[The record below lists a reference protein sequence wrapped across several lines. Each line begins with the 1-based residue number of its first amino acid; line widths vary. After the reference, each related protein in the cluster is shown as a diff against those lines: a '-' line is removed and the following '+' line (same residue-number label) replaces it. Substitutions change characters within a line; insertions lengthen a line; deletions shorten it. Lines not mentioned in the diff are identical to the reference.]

1 MKYVFCY
8 LFFKIKLESVVLNCI
23 YSDFYIGEIGML
35 YRIFSEIVVVGL
47 LVVVIFFEDDN
58 WYRCVIIGMG
68 LGNYVEVGR
77 IIIYR
82 GNYVYVEIKW
92 VVIFLRF
99 KYS

>member
-82 GNYVYVEIKW
+82 GNYVEIKW